1 MAMRGRPCGRRRLT
15 RPAKLRK
22 RIISPPRHGGKAS
35 VWRDRSAIPRA
46 PRPLFR
52 FGNVG
57 SLCQTPPCRRVP
69 NRSRVL
75 DRTPH
80 CYSLLFSLFF
90 IVICAGG
97 KRRAKRAKPR
107 GARRNSPLSPTPALL
122 FIVINNAAVRERR
135 ARHKKRTARRPPT
148 KRARVA
154 APGKMLASILARF
167 GAVLFTM
174 SNSPVRAPTAR
185 HLPCVRRAE
194 PSAPGIVSG
203 RPRRNANLS
212 SIITLRS
219 Q

>member
-135 ARHKKRTARRPPT
+135 AQQQADSTTSAHKSGTRCRSGQKCFPASSPGSAPSYSRCQTARSRAGGNASSLRAARDRRPSGI
-148 KRARVA
+148 
-154 APGKMLASILARF
+154 APGDHVECESF
-167 GAVLFTM
+167 
-174 SNSPVRAPTAR
+174 
-185 HLPCVRRAE
+185 
-194 PSAPGIVSG
+194 
-203 RPRRNANLS
+203 
-212 SIITLRS
+212 
-219 Q
+219 